1 MFRLAL
7 VALTVLS
14 TVGVVPADARAAS
27 AATIDGAR
35 LHQPI
40 DGFGFSEA
48 FGRAEIMRGSEGLS
62 EQRQREILD
71 LLLSGNG
78 AALSILRLHIV
89 STPAGSI
96 QPVDPGG
103 PGAPP
108 KYVWDGSDESQV
120 WLAREAKA
128 YGVDRFY
135 ANAWSAPGYMKTNG
149 DEANGGT
156 LCGLSGTACASGD
169 WRTAYANYLVKYA
182 EFYAGEGIRITDLG
196 FTNEPDYTA
205 TYSSMRFTPAQATEF
220 TKIAGPIA
228 AKAGLKL
235 ACCDSFGWTHQRD
248 YTAAIEAD
256 PVARGL
262 VSTHT
267 GHTYASQVTGP
278 LPTSRRTWMSEW
290 SPNGTTWNENW
301 DDGSGYD
308 GFTIAKAVHT
318 ALTTGNTAG
327 YVYWYGAS
335 VGTTRGLIQMN
346 GDGYR
351 VSKRLWA
358 LANYSR
364 FIRPGA
370 TRIGAT
376 TGDQGLALSAFRNPD
391 RSLAV
396 VALNSATTPTTMTYA
411 LPNTGI
417 VSGTAVPHVTGNTSD
432 TAAQPPI
439 HIGGGKF
446 TATVPARSLVTY
458 RITGG

>member
-1 MFRLAL
+1 MNRLVVAAL
-7 VALTVLS
+7 CVLCM
-14 TVGVVPADARAAS
+14 VGGMPATAQAAS
-27 AATIDGAR
+27 PATIDGAR
-35 LHQPI
+35 RHQPI

-48 FGRAEIMRGSEGLS
+48 FGRAEIMRGSQGLS
-62 EQRQREILD
+62 EPRQREVLD
-71 LLLSGNG
+71 LLLSGAG

-96 QPVDPGG
+96 QPEDPGG
-103 PGAPP
+103 PGAEPR
-108 KYVWDGSDESQV
+108 YVWDGDNEGQV

-128 YGVDRFY
+128 YGVNRFY

-156 LCGLSGTACASGD
+156 LCGLAGTSCASGD

-220 TKIAGPIA
+220 TKVLGPIA
-228 AKAGLKL
+228 ATAGLAV
-235 ACCDSFGWTHQRD
+235 ACCNSFGWTHQRD

-256 PVARGL
+256 PVAREL
-262 VSTHT
+262 VTTHT

-290 SPNGTTWNENW
+290 SPDGTTWNENW

-308 GFTIAKAVHT
+308 GFTVAKAVHT
-318 ALTTGNTAG
+318 ALTTGNTSG

-335 VGTTRGLIQMN
+335 VGTTRGLIQLD

-370 TRIGAT
+370 TRIGAD
-376 TGDQGLALSAFRNPD
+376 TGDGNLALSAFRNPD
-391 RSLAV
+391 GSLAV
-396 VALNSATTPTTMTYA
+396 VALNSATSPTTVSYT
-411 LPNTGI
+411 LPNTG
-417 VSGTAVPHVTGNTSD
+417 VSRGTAVPHVTDSTRD
-432 TAAQPPI
+432 TAALSPI
-439 HIGGGKF
+439 RVSGGRF